1 MADDTLRYAIAGLGE
16 LADLYA
22 KSKALDLAQ
31 SQFMMQREDRIA
43 DRELRAQ
50 ERADAR
56 TFQKEMFTAQ
66 KEFQVLT
73 REDQQAFQAE
83 QARIALASREKQGQ
97 LQVLLNREAKL
108 YNEKR
113 ASEKEYEKL
122 FGVSP
127 VYSTSNSRQI
137 TDDMS
142 KGTDDLISMTRQDI
156 QDRYQDLADIDAQ
169 EEKLMGQ
176 WRAYEDISTE
186 IAGLN
191 EVVQIAELRKWQEKE
206 LAEGGMFEG
215 ETDLPGARAAWKSE
229 FATQGARSRQIN
241 IITRQKKAEAD
252 ALAEPL
258 WETIS
263 TTLTDD
269 KNLGTDPDDWK
280 AAFPTSYNI
289 ALKAFS
295 NPNFEDFMYTY
306 NNAPQEF
313 RNELA
318 AQGGINE
325 QLGHLISHAENIRSL
340 QLEAAGWTPEAAPKQ
355 ETFNYDSALNKLRAL
370 DVTEATKEELF
381 RWHKQNVPA
390 YAKRSEHKALF
401 SEVENILHSRGET
414 GDFGTEY
421 VNWINTGKLVV
432 DEKDPRVYAGQKD
445 RFGKTG
451 VSWTDKR
458 AGDYLWDSDMKLIY
472 RMTPSGTFF
481 DREKGGY
488 EKEYYIKPEGSDSRK
503 WVSHAEAIDIF
514 PAMERLPIQP
524 GSDLGV
530 DPGAARL
537 PMPWTYGDDQFFLDE
552 SAINPITGLPITN
565 KWARSLASSAR
576 SPRKDQVSKED
587 QAKLDSPFLPVEEDI
602 RNLEGW
608 GRNPFVQAERTEAD
622 LVEEQRLLDSLEAI
636 RTWDDVLGEWREGDE
651 AYKHYIDSSYQAI
664 EDSLTKLGE
673 DTEGRELFGR
683 AWDDTGAV
691 DPDYMSNIPGRSNYL
706 DAQAFENLTGIN
718 PLWKFD
724 YNK

>member
-1 MADDTLRYAIAGLGE
+1 MAEDTLRYAVAGLGE

-56 TFQKEMFTAQ
+56 TFQKEMFQEQ
-66 KEFQVLT
+66 KAFQVLT
-73 REDQQAFQAE
+73 REDTQAFQKE
-83 QARIALASREKQGQ
+83 QTRIALQSREKQGQ
-97 LQVLLNREAKL
+97 LSVLLNREAKL

-113 ASEKEYEKL
+113 ASEKEYKKL

-142 KGTDDLISMTRQDI
+142 KGTDNLISMTRQDI
-156 QDRYQDLADIDAQ
+156 EDRYQDLADIDAQ

-229 FATQGARSRQIN
+229 FATPGARSRQIN

-252 ALAEPL
+252 ALAEPV

-263 TTLTDD
+263 ATLTA
-269 KNLGTDPDDWK
+269 NLGDDPDDWK
-280 AAFPTSYNI
+280 KAFPRTAKI
-289 ALKAFS
+289 ALGAFS
-295 NPNFEDFMYTY
+295 NKNFEDFMYTY

-325 QLGHLISHAENIRSL
+325 QLGHLITHAESIRSL

-421 VNWINTGKLVV
+421 VNWINTGKFGV
-432 DEKDPRVYAGQKD
+432 DEDEKKKDPRVYAGQKD
-445 RFGKTG
+445 RYGRTGVDWAQAKTG
-451 VSWTDKR
+451 N
-458 AGDYLWDSDMKLIY
+458 YLWDKDYKLIY
-472 RMTPSGTFF
+472 RIDPGGKPMFGAEVAPS
-481 DREKGGY
+481 R
-488 EKEYYIKPEGSDSRK
+488 EYYIKPEGSNSRR
-503 WVSHAEAIDIF
+503 WVSHAEAIEIF

-524 GSDLGV
+524 GGDLGV
-530 DPGAARL
+530 DPDAARL
-537 PMPWTYGDDQFFLDE
+537 PMPETYE
-552 SAINPITGLPITN
+552 LPIQRG
-565 KWARSLASSAR
+565 KRL
-576 SPRKDQVSKED
+576 PLSKED

-602 RNLEGW
+602 RSLEGW
-608 GRNPFVQAERTEAD
+608 GRNPFVQVERTEAD

-691 DPDYMSNIPGRSNYL
+691 DPDYMSDIPGRSNYL